1 MNDKALER
9 AILLQDLL
17 VLLGSLALAH
27 VARGWLATALPGLKP
42 AVPPGDYLH
51 LLLVFVPSWA
61 WGAYRAEVYRV
72 RTLVGPLMGL
82 VKAVLWAQ
90 AWGAMAL
97 GVILTAAQVPL
108 NRSLI
113 ALHLVL
119 STVLL
124 VVTTVLQR
132 SWVRR
137 SRGELVALLLGGG
150 PGEEEVAFE
159 TVRGRRIERL
169 PGLDAEALRGR
180 LQQGAVDEVVL
191 PRGLDPER
199 ARPLLQVC
207 EDTGLPAFL
216 PVAPPHLER
225 ARAHVESLGTH
236 LYFAYETHEPDRP
249 GLLVKAIV
257 DRVLAAMFLLVTAP
271 LMLVI
276 AAAVKLTSP
285 GPVLFVQRR
294 GGLNGRAF
302 PMLKFRTMREGAE
315 SERDTLLATNE
326 MDGPVFKIKNDP
338 RVTPI
343 GRFLRKF
350 SLDELPQMWNV
361 LRGEMSL
368 VGPRPPIPSEV
379 ERYDAWQRRRLSI
392 RPGRTCLWQVS
403 GRNDINFRQWM
414 ELDLKY
420 IDTWSLGLDFKILL
434 QTVPAVLGGRGAS

>member
-326 MDGPVFKIKNDP
+326 MDGPVFKMRNDP
-338 RVTPI
+338 RVTAV
-343 GRFLRKF
+343 GRLLRRT
-350 SLDELPQMWNV
+350 SLDELPQLVNV
-361 LRGEMSL
+361 LLGHMSL
-368 VGPRPPIPSEV
+368 VGPRPLPLV
-379 ERYDAWQRRRLSI
+379 ETVRLTGPHRRRLAV
-392 RPGRTCLWQVS
+392 RPGITGLWQVS
-403 GRNDINFRQWM
+403 GRNELGFEEWM
-414 ELDLKY
+414 NLDLEY
-420 IDTWSLGLDFKILL
+420 ADHWSLGLDLVIVLRTL
-434 QTVPAVLGGRGAS
+434 PALITGRGAR